1 MNRGILA
8 IGIASILVTI
18 ASVFASI
25 IFFVLTCF
33 DTCPSVISDLQY
45 SPRTALLFV
54 VGLGPAVT
62 LILVSWIWQLR
73 ELRRMGERGLLIFAA
88 TFPVITLVTVAVI
101 IVISTARAHIAPLDF
116 TPLQLWDGEFGLAVW
131 PLLVSI
137 VAWVRREPRR
147 VAGPSNTPGPAGPIT
162 PTVA

>member
-8 IGIASILVTI
+8 IGLASVLVTVT
-18 ASVFASI
+18 SVFASI

-33 DTCPSVISDLQY
+33 DTCPSVVSDLQY
-45 SPRTALLFV
+45 SPVTALLFLIA
-54 VGLGPAVT
+54 LGPAVALT
-62 LILVSWIWQLR
+62 LVCWIWQLR

-88 TFPVITLVTVAVI
+88 TFPAITLVTVAAI
-101 IVISTARAHIAPLDF
+101 IVIATTNAHIAPLDF
-116 TPLQLWDGEFGLAVW
+116 NPMQLWDGEFGLAVW

-137 VAWVRREPRR
+137 VAWVRRSPRR
-147 VAGPSNTPGPAGPIT
+147 MAGPTVSSGPAGPTT